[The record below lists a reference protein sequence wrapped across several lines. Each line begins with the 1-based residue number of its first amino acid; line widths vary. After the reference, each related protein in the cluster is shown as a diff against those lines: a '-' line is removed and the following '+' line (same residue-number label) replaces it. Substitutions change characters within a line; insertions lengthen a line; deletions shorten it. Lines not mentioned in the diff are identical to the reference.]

1 MSGFG
6 WVLVEIKLRETWN
19 SRIRFSHSGL
29 WLILL
34 ELVTIIT
41 VVFGMRSALTSA
53 GARLGTEGVLG
64 FFAAMTL
71 LVTFA
76 NSYLMAE
83 RMLFGFK
90 ARVDQLIIMQPQGIV
105 LSTIIITYL
114 ANLRPALQIPNLIA
128 LVLAHAWFPQRQLV
142 LLGLVFLS
150 PLLGAA
156 LAVLAVLIIKRFANR
171 ISGLALI
178 VFPALQITGLAIAV
192 WFAVDLLR
200 GREEV
205 NELWIN
211 LPVLQPM
218 AWWIPAILAAS
229 GVILFTSVQLAHLWE
244 EALLL
249 QEEQVGR
256 RIGQIQAR
264 RILSLLSIFHLPA
277 PIQAV
282 ILKEWLVLLR
292 NPLTSFRIL
301 AWFALSLVPLLQ
313 PGIRS
318 FVSSLPSPVIAIF
331 AIWYFCF
338 GELIATAYQA
348 EARRLGLLWLAAI
361 PPRQLAL
368 GKFLAYLPLAFFVVG
383 TAIPMII
390 IFDLKWEL
398 ALFTIIFTITGVAA
412 DTALSLTLAS
422 LSMNIVNSQGNSI
435 TEMAFEQVP
444 ITFYSIGS
452 MLLLGGFLAVF
463 SAVGILANSNQ
474 VTLQIYLWPA
484 IIVAILVI
492 GVLAIAATSYLLK
505 RRYLL

>member
-1 MSGFG
+1 M
-6 WVLVEIKLRETWN
+6 
-19 SRIRFSHSGL
+19 
-29 WLILL
+29 
-34 ELVTIIT
+34 ELVTIMT
-41 VVFGMRSALTSA
+41 VVFGMRSALTGA
-53 GARLGTEGVLG
+53 GDRLGAEGVLG

-90 ARVDQLIIMQPQGIV
+90 ARIDQLIIMQPQGIV

-178 VFPALQITGLAIAV
+178 VFPALQITGLAGAV

-205 NELWIN
+205 NEIWIN

-256 RIGQIQAR
+256 RIGQIQAQG
-264 RILSLLSIFHLPA
+264 ILSLLSIFHLPA

-282 ILKEWLVLLR
+282 ILKEWLVLQR

-301 AWFALSLVPLLQ
+301 VWLMLSLVPLLQ

-318 FVSSLPSPVIAIF
+318 FVSSLSSPVIAIF
-331 AIWYFCF
+331 VIWYFCF
-338 GELIATAYQA
+338 GELIATTYQA

-368 GKFLAYLPLAFFVVG
+368 GKFLAYLPSVFFAVG

-390 IFDLKWEL
+390 IFGLKGGQ
-398 ALFTIIFTITGVAA
+398 ALLTIISTVIGVAA
-412 DTALSLTLAS
+412 GTALSLTLAS

-474 VTLQIYLWPA
+474 VTLQGYYLWPS
-484 IIVAILVI
+484 IVVTILVI
-492 GVLAIAATSYLLK
+492 GVLAVVTTSYLLK